1 MIAVIDYNR
10 GNIASVYNAL
20 IHLGY
25 NASIVRDPK
34 ELFYA
39 SKVILPGVGAF
50 GDGMEQLEKT
60 GFAEVIPDIIK
71 KGFPFLGICL
81 GLQLLFES
89 SEENPEVPG
98 LSIFKGRVEKFKGN
112 LKIPHMGWNQVDFVN
127 QGSNLIKE
135 VKNHNYF
142 YFVHSFMIKDCEKS
156 IILGKTNY
164 YSTFVSAVEKDNV
177 AAFQFHPEKSQET
190 GLKLLKNWVE
200 SC

>member
-25 NASIVRDPK
+25 DASIVRDPK
-34 ELFYA
+34 ELFNA

-50 GDGMEQLEKT
+50 GDGMEQLKKT

-71 KGFPFLGICL
+71 KGVSFLGICL

-89 SEENPEVPG
+89 SEENPGVQG

-112 LKIPHMGWNQVDFVN
+112 FKIPHMGWNQVDFVN

-156 IILGKTNY
+156 IILGETNY